1 MSTFDLLKY
10 WPVILVASGVIAS
23 ASADNWRL
31 GEHTEEL
38 EELSIGVEHNEDA
51 IEEIQRLLIRRQGE
65 VELLVQRIEAE
76 QRNQGGDLA
85 QIIRILESIQGGP
98 RP

>member
-1 MSTFDLLKY
+1 VPTFDLLKY
-10 WPVILVASGVIAS
+10 WPIVLVASGVIAS

-31 GEHTEEL
+31 GEHTEEIN
-38 EELSIGVEHNEDA
+38 ELSIGVEQNEEA

>member
-1 MSTFDLLKY
+1 MPIFDLIKY
-10 WPVILVASGVIAS
+10 WPIVLVASGVIAS
-23 ASADNWRL
+23 ASVDNWRL
-31 GEHTEEL
+31 GDHTEKINA
-38 EELSIGVEHNEDA
+38 LSIGVEQNEDA

-85 QIIRILESIQGGP
+85 QIIRILENIQGGP